1 MKRASFDFF
10 RIFELRS
17 KIGCISEIQRKTSFS
32 LVFRSICTIFAA
44 RMRQIY
50 GLLIVLLALAGCGG
64 GRYGEMR
71 QRLEALNALNRAD
84 SVLTATE
91 RDEAQTLANYFD
103 SHGTSNDQML
113 AHYLLG
119 RCYADMREAP
129 MALHCYQE
137 AISRADTTAK
147 DCDFAQLSRVYGQSA
162 TIFYQQGLYRN
173 QLEYLNLSVKYG
185 WISKDT
191 LNALLSYAKKSSGYD
206 HLQHRD
212 SAILNYENAI
222 KQLNAYKYNKVAA
235 GFSGTLAKKL
245 IDKGETSGAL
255 PYLQDYEHHSGY
267 FDFEGNIAKGRE
279 IYYYWKGLYYLK
291 TNQLDSAEYYFR
303 KELRTGK
310 DFNNQNCGSHGLAL
324 LFRQKHKP
332 DSAAKY
338 FSYSYDMNDSC
349 FVQMT
354 THEVEQSKAMYDYSR
369 HQEIAQQEKGK
380 AESRTMMFLVS
391 VLVSL
396 ILLLI
401 AGIVGFLYYV
411 QRKRSQAE
419 ALRFQELKA
428 NYVKALEDVQRLE
441 SHDVSLLDSKRQE
454 VEQLQQQ
461 LLRYKVRLQAISL
474 SSGVKELQEKERI
487 VEAFRSIVMGK
498 ASINEPEERHWQQLD
513 EAFARHLPL
522 TFSVLGMKNL
532 LSTRERQ
539 VCMLTLLGF
548 TNGEMGTLL
557 NVSTQRI
564 SNIKKEANQKLFNS
578 PDASTLERNLATLEQ
593 NV

>member
-1 MKRASFDFF
+1 MA
-10 RIFELRS
+10 
-17 KIGCISEIQRKTSFS
+17 QR
-32 LVFRSICTIFAA
+32 TINVNEYYLPLLSWA
-44 RMRQIY
+44 QVV
-50 GLLIVLLALAGCGG
+50 LIVMLLALAGCGD
-64 GRYGEMR
+64 GRYEAMR
-71 QRLEALNALNRAD
+71 QRLVALNAMNRAD

-91 RDEAQTLANYFD
+91 RDEAQTLVDYFD
-103 SHGTSNDQML
+103 SHGTPNDQML

-119 RCYADMREAP
+119 RCYADMHEAL

-137 AISRADTTAK
+137 AITRADTLSP
-147 DCDFAQLSRVYGQSA
+147 DCDFAQLSRVYGQSS

-173 QLEYLNLSVKYG
+173 QLEYEDLSVDYG
-185 WISKDT
+185 LRGKDT
-191 LNALLSYAKKSSGYD
+191 LNALRSYAMKAAAYD
-206 HLQHRD
+206 QLQMKD
-212 SAILNYENAI
+212 SAILIYEDAI
-222 KQLNAYKYNKVAA
+222 RQMKSKNYNKIAA
-235 GFSGTLAKKL
+235 GFSGTLANRL
-245 IDKGETSGAL
+245 IDKGEIAQAL
-255 PYLQDYEHHSGY
+255 PYMQDYEQNSGY
-267 FDFEGNIAKGRE
+267 FDSLGNIVRGRE
-279 IYYYWKGLYYLK
+279 IYYCWKGLSFLK
-291 TNQLDSAEYYFR
+291 SNQLDSAEYFFR
-303 KELRTGK
+303 KELHDGK
-310 DFNNQNCGSHGLAL
+310 DFGNQNSGSRRLAKLFL
-324 LFRQKHKP
+324 LRNQP

-338 FSYSYDMNDSC
+338 ALYAYDMNDS
-349 FVQMT
+349 VYAQRA
-354 THEVEQSKAMYDYSR
+354 THEVEQAKAMYDYKR
-369 HQEIAQQEKGK
+369 QQEIAQQEKGK
-380 AESRTMMFLVS
+380 AESRKMMFLVS

-396 ILLLI
+396 MLLLI

-419 ALRFQELKA
+419 ALRVQELKA

-461 LLRYKVRLQAISL
+461 LLRYKVRLQAISP
-474 SSGVKELQEKERI
+474 SSGVKDLQENERI

-498 ASINEPEERHWQQLD
+498 ASIDEPEERHWQQLD